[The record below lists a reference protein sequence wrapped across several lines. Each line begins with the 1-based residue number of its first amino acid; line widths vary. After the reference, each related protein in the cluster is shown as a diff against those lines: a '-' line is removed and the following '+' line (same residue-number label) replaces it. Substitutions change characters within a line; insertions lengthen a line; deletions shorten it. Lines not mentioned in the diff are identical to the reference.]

1 MFWKTALLFLA
12 ALLPFSSPHA
22 GTFVQFRTSIG
33 DIEIEL
39 YDADKPVTVTNFL
52 YYVKQGYTN
61 DMFIHRFV
69 PNFVIQG
76 GLSYVANRQTAP
88 SLAYIT
94 TRPQITNEYRVG
106 RTFSN
111 TNGTIAMARVGGLT
125 NSATSQWFINL
136 GNNSGLDNVDGGF
149 TVFGR
154 TIRGFDVL
162 ASFSS
167 NSPQKIWRYSL
178 GSQPFTELPATRF
191 TTGSLTYDDLVY
203 VDITLLN
210 VRLTDIGTGKQI
222 VWRSVKDKVN
232 YVEYTTVFPPVWQT
246 LATPTGTGND
256 MTVTDNSGDTKRF
269 YRIRADF

>member
-12 ALLPFSSPHA
+12 ALLPFSALHA

-39 YDADKPVTVTNFL
+39 YDEDKPVTVTNFL
-52 YYVKQGYTN
+52 YYVKKGYTN

-76 GLSYVANRQTAP
+76 GLSYVANRQTSP
-88 SLAYIT
+88 SLQYIST
-94 TRPQITNEYRVG
+94 SPAIVNEYSVG

-111 TNGTIAMARVGGLT
+111 TNGTIAMARVGGVV

-167 NSPQKIWRYSL
+167 SSPQKIWRYSL

-232 YVEYTTVFPPVWQT
+232 SVEYTTVFPPVWQT
-246 LATPTGTGND
+246 LATPMGTGND
-256 MTVTDNSGDTKRF
+256 MSVTDTSGDTKRF
-269 YRIRADF
+269 YRIRADY